1 MGKEKSREQHTGFVV
16 VVVVVVDDA
25 FFYIINQFIH
35 FTS

>member
-16 VVVVVVDDA
+16 VVVEDA